1 MHVVDLAGLDGDGK
15 GGFMSIVEKSIGELL
30 VDNGQISAEELKL
43 AERESK
49 STGEP
54 LSVILSRLG
63 LAYEHH
69 FKNALEL
76 KYGVTYVCLSRTEV
90 LPEVL
95 RKTPEGKLREHM
107 LVPVNEKGTK
117 ITVVMVNPEH
127 QPGLDALKAYYPDK
141 QFTPVVCTEDDFTLF
156 MSNLYPDYISGKI
169 GKPESGNGAA
179 KEQAAVAE
187 KVAESASTPSE
198 NGAQTPHSEPAKLDG
213 AQTASLKL
221 SSLLRSQKT
230 QIESQSETESK
241 SNSEPEQP
249 PTNDETGKF
258 DLMMLQK
265 HIEDTQNK
273 SGRKTE
279 SNAREPITR
288 DLIEEAAKVSEKNK
302 SDGADE
308 ATGEYEIMSSATDSK
323 AATIAAEQNGASKEP
338 EQVAT
343 PAEAASVSKASE
355 QSTSAPAP
363 TMSALG
369 SLLKAT
375 NEARAEQLAE
385 PVKEIEPPAAAEA
398 APEEAKTSP
407 VESSVESV
415 AEAVAEP
422 VVEAAPEVIPETT
435 PEAIPEPVAEA
446 IAAPIP
452 DPVAAPPVE
461 IATPVA
467 ISPPDEVAS
476 VAASTSVEPV
486 VAGAAAMGECE
497 PVASEALARPPV
509 EAPKI
514 NEGLEKEGDDAAVI
528 MLCNQILAN
537 GIAKSASTIHIEAM
551 DKQVLVHYRI
561 QGQLMIVRKLPKI
574 LMPALTSRFRKMA
587 RTDTQDRRLPQ
598 DGRVKVRM
606 SGKDFN
612 LRLTVVPHTAGG
624 EHILVWIE

>member
-1 MHVVDLAGLDGDGK
+1 
-15 GGFMSIVEKSIGELL
+15 MSIVEKSIGELL

-76 KYGVTYVCLSRTEV
+76 KYGVTYVCLSRTDV

-95 RKTPEGKLREHM
+95 RKTPEDKLREHM

-127 QPGLDALKAYYPDK
+127 QPGLDALKAFYPDK

-156 MSNLYPDYISGKI
+156 MSNLYPDFISGKI
-169 GKPESGNGAA
+169 GKSESGNGAA
-179 KEQAAVAE
+179 KETAVVAE
-187 KVAESASTPSE
+187 KAEESAPAPSE
-198 NGAQTPHSEPAKLDG
+198 NGGQVAHSQPEKLDG

-221 SSLLRSQKT
+221 SSLLRAQKT
-230 QIESQSETESK
+230 QIESQSESETIGK
-241 SNSEPEQP
+241 SEPEQP
-249 PTNDETGKF
+249 QTNGETGKF

-279 SNAREPITR
+279 GNASDTNTS
-288 DLIEEAAKVSEKNK
+288 DLIEEAAKASEKSK
-302 SDGADE
+302 SDEANE
-308 ATGEYEIMSSATDSK
+308 ATGEYEVMSSATHSK
-323 AATIAAEQNGASKEP
+323 AAAKTAEQNGAATEP
-338 EQVAT
+338 EQEVAA
-343 PAEAASVSKASE
+343 AETANVSQESE
-355 QSTSAPAP
+355 QKTIAPVP
-363 TMSALG
+363 TMSALA

-375 NEARAEQLAE
+375 NEARAELPAE
-385 PVKEIEPPAAAEA
+385 PEKEIEQPAVAEVAPEVGNASPAEA
-398 APEEAKTSP
+398 FD
-407 VESSVESV
+407 
-415 AEAVAEP
+415 EP
-422 VVEAAPEVIPETT
+422 VVEPVVEPGAALVPEEIPEK
-435 PEAIPEPVAEA
+435 IPG
-446 IAAPIP
+446 
-452 DPVAAPPVE
+452 PVAAPVAGPVAASSLDAIAATPVE
-461 IATPVA
+461 IATPVTNA
-467 ISPPDEVAS
+467 APDELPS
-476 VAASTSVEPV
+476 IAANTAVEQV

-509 EAPKI
+509 EVLKI

-537 GIAKSASTIHIEAM
+537 GIAKNASTIHIEAM

-561 QGQLMIVRKLPKI
+561 LGQLMIVRKLPKI